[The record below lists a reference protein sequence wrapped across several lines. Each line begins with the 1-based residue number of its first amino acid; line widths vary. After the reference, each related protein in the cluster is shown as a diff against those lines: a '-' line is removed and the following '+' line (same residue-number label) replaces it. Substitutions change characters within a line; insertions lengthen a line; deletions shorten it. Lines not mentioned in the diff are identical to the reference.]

1 MEKLEI
7 DYKKLYLQEKEK
19 LVEVMENLSKL
30 EMKIQQIS
38 NIQYNETKDSKQKIN
53 TNIDDKL
60 LWETIISNNDD
71 LQECQN
77 QIEYLLQE
85 FGTKE
90 PCNRFDVG
98 NVIEFIIADYLKSL
112 NFIITELPN
121 AKRVDLNIEGYGN
134 LSVKYSSTGNI
145 TLHNSNSC
153 INKDENMTDLIL
165 LTTEKLYLITNN
177 EIKKYNIDIT
187 EYLINSG
194 DGLKLKRK
202 LLSLLEKIDYPYI
215 TNFFLKVDKKK
226 CKNRLC
232 SKVFYEKF
240 KEEYKNLNK

>member
-1 MEKLEI
+1 MEKNIIKEDKVKI
-7 DYKKLYLQEKEK
+7 DYKELYLQEKEK

-121 AKRVDLNIEGYGN
+121 A
-134 LSVKYSSTGNI
+134 
-145 TLHNSNSC
+145 
-153 INKDENMTDLIL
+153 LI
-165 LTTEKLYLITNN
+165 
-177 EIKKYNIDIT
+177 
-187 EYLINSG
+187 
-194 DGLKLKRK
+194 
-202 LLSLLEKIDYPYI
+202 
-215 TNFFLKVDKKK
+215 
-226 CKNRLC
+226 
-232 SKVFYEKF
+232 
-240 KEEYKNLNK
+240 